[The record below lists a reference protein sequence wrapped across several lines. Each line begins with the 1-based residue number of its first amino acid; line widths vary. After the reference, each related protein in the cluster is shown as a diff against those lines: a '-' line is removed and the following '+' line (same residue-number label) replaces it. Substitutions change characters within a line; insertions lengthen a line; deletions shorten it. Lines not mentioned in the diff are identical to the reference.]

1 MFCHILEHQRILFI
15 KMIVQI
21 SNGTVFF
28 GANDVFENI
37 DFTVNEGERIALVG
51 RNGSGKTT
59 LLKVLTGE
67 CELSSGQLIKANK
80 TSMSYLKQNALALS
94 DQTIREVFDEVF
106 SDLKQLEKQID
117 DLSKQLENNHDDKL
131 IEKFTD
137 LQEEYKYLGGYTYQA
152 ETLSVLSGFG
162 FKEADLD
169 RKVSSFSG
177 GEKTKIAFASLLL
190 AKPDLLL
197 LDEPTNH
204 LDLSTIEWL
213 ENYLAKYK
221 KALVIVSHDR
231 TFIDKCVN
239 VVYELEYGSISRYAG
254 NYSSF
259 VEQKKN
265 NLIKQE
271 AAYKRQQKDI
281 KRLEELIEKFRYK
294 KNKAAFAQSKIKYLE
309 RMERIEDPKKAD
321 TKSFKAKFVCGVRG
335 GKNVL
340 SLDHYKIGYDKPLA
354 EITLE
359 IHKGDRICVMGDN
372 GTGKSTL
379 LKTIIDEVESLGGY
393 KMFGHQ
399 IEVGYFDQNLANFHS
414 GNTVLEELWN
424 DYPDL
429 DMYKV
434 RSVLGT
440 FLFTSDEVFKEVNV
454 LSGGEKVRLS
464 LAKLMLKKANFLI
477 LDEPTNHLDIISKE
491 ALENALNEYD
501 GTILFVSHDRYFIKK
516 IATSC
521 LVINKDN
528 VEYYPDGYKD
538 YIDVKVKEEI
548 IKEKQEKEDKP
559 LKELKKKPKYNI
571 TKLENEISLMEDIL
585 EDKRALRYEPE
596 YYQDMN
602 KMKELD
608 EEIDD
613 IHNQIHALEEKWEEA
628 MQEQESK
635 NM

>member
-1 MFCHILEHQRILFI
+1 
-15 KMIVQI
+15 MIVQI
-21 SNGTVFF
+21 SDGTVFF
-28 GANDVFENI
+28 GANDVFEHI
-37 DFTVNEGERIALVG
+37 DFTVNENERIALVG

-80 TSMSYLKQNALALS
+80 TVISYLKQNALNNCT
-94 DQTIREVFDEVF
+94 DTVREVFDDVF
-106 SDLKQLEKQID
+106 RDIKDLEKQLEEVQ
-117 DLSKQLENNHDDKL
+117 KQLESDHDEKL
-131 IEKFTD
+131 IEKYSR
-137 LQEEYKYLGGYTYQA
+137 LEEEYKYLGGYSYQS
-152 ETLSVLSGFG
+152 EMMSVLNGFG
-162 FKEADLD
+162 FTMEDLD
-169 RKVSSFSG
+169 RNVSSFSG

-190 AKPDLLL
+190 SKPDLLL

-213 ENYLAKYK
+213 ENYLSKYK
-221 KALVIVSHDR
+221 KAMVIVSHDR
-231 TFIDKCVN
+231 TFIDHTVN
-239 VVYELEYGSISRYAG
+239 VVYELEYGGIRRYAG

-265 NLIKQE
+265 DLIRQE
-271 AAYKRQQKDI
+271 AAYRRQQKDI

-309 RMERIEDPKKAD
+309 RMEKIDDPKKAD
-321 TKSFKAKFVCGVRG
+321 TKSFKAHFVCGVRG

-340 SLDHYKIGYDKPLA
+340 SLDHFQVGYDVPLA
-354 EITLE
+354 EVTLE

-379 LKTIIDEVESLGGY
+379 LKTIIGQLEPLGGY
-393 KMFGHQ
+393 MMLGHQ
-399 IEVGYFDQNLANFHS
+399 IEIGYFDQNLADFKS

-424 DYPDL
+424 EYPDL

-434 RSVLGT
+434 RSVLGA
-440 FLFTSDEVFKEVNV
+440 FLFTADEVFKEVNV

-521 LVINKDN
+521 LVIDKDK
-528 VEYYPDGYKD
+528 VTYYPDGYKD
-538 YIDVKVKEEI
+538 YIDVKVKEELQKD
-548 IKEKQEKEDKP
+548 KEPKEEKMP
-559 LKELKKKPKYNI
+559 LKQLKQRPKYNI
-571 TKLENEISLMEDIL
+571 GRLENEISLMEDIL

-602 KMKELD
+602 KMRELD
-608 EEIDD
+608 EEIDE

-628 MQEQESK
+628 MKYEEKK
-635 NM
+635 NR

>member
-1 MFCHILEHQRILFI
+1 
-15 KMIVQI
+15 MIVQI
-21 SNGTVFF
+21 SNGTVYF

-37 DFTVNEGERIALVG
+37 DFTVNENERIALVG

-80 TSMSYLKQNALALS
+80 TSISYLKQNALALS
-94 DQTIREVFDEVF
+94 EDTIGEVFDQVF
-106 SDLKQLEKQID
+106 AKLKDLEKQMEE
-117 DLSKQLENNHDDKL
+117 LSDAMKEDPDEKL
-131 IEKFTD
+131 INKYSA
-137 LQEEYKYLGGYTYQA
+137 LQEEYKYLGGYTYQS
-152 ETLSVLSGFG
+152 EMLSVLAGFG
-162 FKEADLD
+162 FKESDLE

-221 KALVIVSHDR
+221 KAMVIVSHDR
-231 TFIDKCVN
+231 MFLDKTVN
-239 VVYELEYGSISRYAG
+239 VVYELEYGSIRRYAG

-265 NLIKQE
+265 DLIRQE
-271 AAYKRQQKDI
+271 SAYRRQQKDI

-309 RMERIEDPKKAD
+309 RMERIEDPKKA
-321 TKSFKAKFVCGVRG
+321 FKAKFVCGVRG

-340 SLDHYKIGYDKPLA
+340 SLDHFEVGYDKPLA
-354 EITLE
+354 NVSLE
-359 IHKGDRICVMGDN
+359 IKRGDRICVMGDN

-379 LKTIIDEVESLGGY
+379 LKSIIGETKPLGGY
-393 KMFGHQ
+393 MMLGHQ
-399 IEVGYFDQNLANFHS
+399 IQIGYFDQNLANFHN

-424 DYPDL
+424 EHPDL
-429 DMYKV
+429 DMFKI
-434 RSVLGT
+434 RSVLGA
-440 FLFTSDEVFKEVNV
+440 FLFTADEVFKEVDV

-464 LAKLMLKKANFLI
+464 LAKLMMKKANFLI

-501 GTILFVSHDRYFIKK
+501 GTILFVSHDRYFIRK

-521 LVINKDN
+521 LVIDTDK
-528 VEYYPDGYKD
+528 VTYYPDGYKD
-538 YIDVKVKEEI
+538 YIDAKVKEAPEKVKEE
-548 IKEKQEKEDKP
+548 KNEVP
-559 LKELKKKPKYNI
+559 LKELKQKPKYNI
-571 TKLENEISLMEDIL
+571 KRLENEISLMEDIL

-596 YYQDMN
+596 YYQDMK
-602 KMKELD
+602 KMAELD
-608 EEIDD
+608 DEIDE
-613 IHNQIHALEEKWEEA
+613 IHNKIHALEEKWEEA
-628 MQEQESK
+628 MLFEEEK
-635 NM
+635 NK

>member
-1 MFCHILEHQRILFI
+1 
-15 KMIVQI
+15 MIVQI
-21 SNGTVFF
+21 SNGTVYF
-28 GANDVFENI
+28 GANDVCENI
-37 DFTVNEGERIALVG
+37 DFTVNENERIALVG

-67 CELSSGQLIKANK
+67 VELSSGQLIKANK
-80 TSMSYLKQNALALS
+80 TVISYLEQNALINS
-94 DQTIREVFDEVF
+94 DETIREFFDEVF
-106 SDLKQLEKQID
+106 KNIKDIEKQMEEV
-117 DLSKQLENNHDDKL
+117 SKQLESDHNDKL
-131 IEKFTD
+131 IEKYSS
-137 LQEEYKYLGGYTYQA
+137 LEEEYKYIGGYTYHG
-152 ETLSVLSGFG
+152 EMLSVLNGFG
-162 FKEADLD
+162 FKQEDLD
-169 RKVSSFSG
+169 RPISSFSG
-177 GEKTKIAFASLLL
+177 GEKTKIAFAGLLL
-190 AKPDLLL
+190 SKPDLLL

-221 KALVIVSHDR
+221 KAMVIVSHDR

-239 VVYELEYGSISRYAG
+239 VVYELEYGGIKRYAG

-265 NLIKQE
+265 DLIRQE

-309 RMERIEDPKKAD
+309 RMEKIEDPKKAD
-321 TKSFKAKFVCGVRG
+321 TKAFKAKFVCGVRG

-340 SLDHYKIGYDKPLA
+340 SLDHFKVGYDKPLA
-354 EITLE
+354 EVSLE

-379 LKTIIDEVESLGGY
+379 LKTIIGEIKPLDGY
-393 KMFGHQ
+393 MMFGHQ

-424 DYPDL
+424 EYPDL
-429 DMYKV
+429 DMYKI
-434 RSVLGT
+434 RSVLGA
-440 FLFTSDEVFKEVNV
+440 FLFSADEVFKEVNV

-464 LAKLMLKKANFLI
+464 LAKLMMKKANFLI
-477 LDEPTNHLDIISKE
+477 LDEPTNHLDILSKE
-491 ALENALNEYD
+491 ALENALSEYD

-516 IATSC
+516 IATAC
-521 LVINKDN
+521 LVINEDK
-528 VEYYPDGYKD
+528 VTYYPDGYKD
-538 YIDVKVKEEI
+538 YIDVKVKEEN
-548 IKEKQEKEDKP
+548 KEEPVKENKP
-559 LKELKKKPKYNI
+559 LKEIKQKPKYNLAR
-571 TKLENEISLMEDIL
+571 LENEISLMEDIL

-602 KMKELD
+602 RMKELD

-628 MQEQESK
+628 MRFEEEK
-635 NM
+635 NK

>member
-1 MFCHILEHQRILFI
+1 
-15 KMIVQI
+15 MIVQI
-21 SNGTVFF
+21 SNGTVYF

-37 DFTVNEGERIALVG
+37 DFTVNENERIALVG

-80 TSMSYLKQNALALS
+80 TNISILKQNALALS
-94 DQTIREVFDEVF
+94 DETIREVFDEVF
-106 SDLKQLEKQID
+106 ADLKQLERQIAD
-117 DLSKQLENNHDDKL
+117 VSKQLENSEDQKL
-131 IEKFTD
+131 IERYAK
-137 LQEEYKYLGGYTYQA
+137 LEEDYKYQGGYTYQA
-152 ETLSVLSGFG
+152 EMLSVLNGFG
-162 FKEADLD
+162 FKEEDLD

-177 GEKTKIAFASLLL
+177 GEKTKIAFAGLLL
-190 AKPDLLL
+190 SKPDLLL

-204 LDLSTIEWL
+204 LDLNTIEWL

-221 KALVIVSHDR
+221 KAMVIVSHDR
-231 TFIDKCVN
+231 MFLDKTVN
-239 VVYELEYGSISRYAG
+239 VVYELEYGGLKRYAG

-265 NLIKQE
+265 DLLRQE

-309 RMERIEDPKKAD
+309 RMDKIADPKKAD
-321 TKSFKAKFVCGVRG
+321 NKAFKAKFVCGNRG

-340 SLDHYKIGYDKPLA
+340 SLDHFQVGYDSVLA
-354 EITLE
+354 EVSLE
-359 IHKGDRICVMGDN
+359 IRKGERICVMGDN

-379 LKTIIDEVESLGGY
+379 LKSITGELKPLSGY
-393 KMFGHQ
+393 MMLGHQ
-399 IEVGYFDQNLANFHS
+399 IEIGYFDQNLANFHS

-429 DMYKV
+429 DMYKI
-434 RSVLGT
+434 RSVLGA

-521 LVINKDN
+521 LVIDKDK
-528 VEYYPDGYKD
+528 VTYYPDGYKD
-538 YIDVKVKEEI
+538 YIDVKVKEELST
-548 IKEKQEKEDKP
+548 KKENKEEKQS
-559 LKELKKKPKYNI
+559 LKELKQKPKYNI
-571 TKLENEISLMEDIL
+571 KKLENEISLMEDIL

-602 KMKELD
+602 KMRELD

-628 MQEQESK
+628 MLFEEDK
-635 NM
+635 NK

>member
-1 MFCHILEHQRILFI
+1 MLI
-15 KMIVQI
+15 QI

-37 DFTVNEGERIALVG
+37 DLTINENEKIALVG

-67 CELSSGQLIKANK
+67 QELSNGQVFKSGKI
-80 TSMSYLKQNALALS
+80 TISYLQQNALINS
-94 DQTIREVFDEVF
+94 EKTIKQEFEEVFKDLIEKEKRLDEL
-106 SDLKQLEKQID
+106 SEILKTNADE
-117 DLSKQLENNHDDKL
+117 KL
-131 IEKFTD
+131 IEQYSK
-137 LQEEYKYLGGYTYQA
+137 LQEEFKLEGGYSYNSEMFT
-152 ETLSVLSGFG
+152 VLAGFG
-162 FKEADLD
+162 FEKEQID
-169 RKVSSFSG
+169 RPVSSFSG
-177 GEKTKIAFASLLL
+177 GEKTKIAFAKLLL
-190 AKPDLLL
+190 TKPDLLL

-221 KALVIVSHDR
+221 KAMVIVSHDR
-231 TFIDKCVN
+231 TFLDKTVN
-239 VVYELEYGSISRYAG
+239 VVYELEYGGIKRYAG

-265 NLIKQE
+265 DFIHQE

-309 RMERIEDPKKAD
+309 RMDRIEDPKKAD
-321 TKSFKAKFVCGVRG
+321 TKSFKAKFVCGVKG

-340 SLDHYKIGYDKPLA
+340 SLDHFKVGYDHPLA
-354 EITLE
+354 EVALNVE
-359 IHKGDRICVMGDN
+359 RGNRICVMGDN

-379 LKTIIDEVESLGGY
+379 LKTIIGELKPLDGY
-393 KMFGHQ
+393 MMFGHQ
-399 IEVGYFDQNLANFHS
+399 IEVGYFDQTLANFHS

-424 DYPDL
+424 EYPDL

-434 RSVLGT
+434 RSTLGA
-440 FLFTSDEVFKEVNV
+440 FLFTADEVFKEVNV

-464 LAKLMLKKANFLI
+464 LAKLMLKKANLLI

-501 GTILFVSHDRYFIKK
+501 GTIIFVSHDRYFIKK

-521 LVINKDN
+521 LVIDN
-528 VEYYPDGYKD
+528 NNVTYYPDGYKD
-538 YIDVKVKEEI
+538 YIDSKTVKEELSQKE
-548 IKEKQEKEDKP
+548 IKKENVP
-559 LKELKKKPKYNI
+559 LKEIKKKPKYNI
-571 TKLENEISLMEDIL
+571 SKLENQISLMEDIL
-585 EDKRALRYEPE
+585 EDKRALRFEPE

-613 IHNQIHALEEKWEEA
+613 IHNEIHALEEKWEEA
-628 MQEQESK
+628 MLELEERE
-635 NM
+635 NNNNI

>member
-1 MFCHILEHQRILFI
+1 
-15 KMIVQI
+15 MIVQI
-21 SNGTVFF
+21 SNGTVYF
-28 GANDVFENI
+28 GANNVFENI
-37 DFTVNEGERIALVG
+37 DFTVNENERIALVG

-80 TSMSYLKQNALALS
+80 TSISYLKQNALALS
-94 DQTIREVFDEVF
+94 EDTIGEVFDQVF
-106 SDLKQLEKQID
+106 AKLKDLEKQMEE
-117 DLSKQLENNHDDKL
+117 LSDAMKEDPDEKL
-131 IEKFTD
+131 INKYSA
-137 LQEEYKYLGGYTYQA
+137 LQEEYKYLGGYTYQS
-152 ETLSVLSGFG
+152 EMLSVLAGFG
-162 FKEADLD
+162 FKESDLE

-221 KALVIVSHDR
+221 KAMVIVSHDR
-231 TFIDKCVN
+231 MFLDKTVN
-239 VVYELEYGSISRYAG
+239 VVYELEYGSIRRYAG

-265 NLIKQE
+265 DLIRQE
-271 AAYKRQQKDI
+271 SAYRRQQKDI

-321 TKSFKAKFVCGVRG
+321 TKAFKAKFVCGVRG

-340 SLDHYKIGYDKPLA
+340 SLDHFEVGYDKPLA
-354 EITLE
+354 NVSLE
-359 IHKGDRICVMGDN
+359 IKRGDRICVMGDN

-379 LKTIIDEVESLGGY
+379 LKSIIGETKPLGGY
-393 KMFGHQ
+393 MMLGHQ
-399 IEVGYFDQNLANFHS
+399 IQIGYFDQNLANFHN

-424 DYPDL
+424 EHPDL
-429 DMYKV
+429 DMFKI
-434 RSVLGT
+434 RSVLGA
-440 FLFTSDEVFKEVNV
+440 FLFTADEVFKEVDV

-464 LAKLMLKKANFLI
+464 LAKLMMKKANFLI

-501 GTILFVSHDRYFIKK
+501 GTILFVSHDRYFIRK

-521 LVINKDN
+521 LVIDPDK
-528 VEYYPDGYKD
+528 VTYYPDGYKD
-538 YIDVKVKEEI
+538 YIDAKVKEAPEKVKEE
-548 IKEKQEKEDKP
+548 KNEVP
-559 LKELKKKPKYNI
+559 LKELKQKPKYNI
-571 TKLENEISLMEDIL
+571 KRLENEISLMEDIL

-596 YYQDMN
+596 YYQDMK
-602 KMKELD
+602 KMAELD
-608 EEIDD
+608 DEIDE
-613 IHNQIHALEEKWEEA
+613 IHNKIHALEEKWEEA
-628 MQEQESK
+628 MLFEEEK
-635 NM
+635 NK

>member
-1 MFCHILEHQRILFI
+1 
-15 KMIVQI
+15 MIVQI
-21 SNGTVFF
+21 SNGTVYF

-37 DFTVNEGERIALVG
+37 DFTVNENERIALVG

-67 CELSSGQLIKANK
+67 VELSSGQYIKANK
-80 TSMSYLKQNALALS
+80 TVVSYLEQNALISSELS
-94 DQTIREVFDEVF
+94 IREYFDTVFKDIKDVEKKMEEV
-106 SDLKQLEKQID
+106 SRQLESD
-117 DLSKQLENNHDDKL
+117 HNDKL
-131 IEKFTD
+131 IEKYSA
-137 LQEEYKYLGGYTYQA
+137 LEEEYKYIGGYTYNG
-152 ETLSVLSGFG
+152 EMLSVLNGFG
-162 FKEADLD
+162 FREEDLD
-169 RKVSSFSG
+169 RPIISFSG
-177 GEKTKIAFASLLL
+177 GEKTKIAFAGLLL

-221 KALVIVSHDR
+221 KAMVIVSHDR
-231 TFIDKCVN
+231 TFLDKTVN
-239 VVYELEYGSISRYAG
+239 VVYELEYGTIKRYAG

-265 NLIKQE
+265 DLIRQE

-309 RMERIEDPKKAD
+309 RMEKIEDPKKAD
-321 TKSFKAKFVCGVRG
+321 TKAFKAKFVCGVRG
-335 GKNVL
+335 GRNVL
-340 SLDHYKIGYDKPLA
+340 SLDHFRVGYDKPLA
-354 EITLE
+354 EVTLE

-379 LKTIIDEVESLGGY
+379 LKSIIGEVELLGGY
-393 KMFGHQ
+393 MMFGHQ

-424 DYPDL
+424 EYPDL
-429 DMYKV
+429 DMYKI
-434 RSVLGT
+434 RSVLGA
-440 FLFTSDEVFKEVNV
+440 FLFSADEVFKEVNV

-464 LAKLMLKKANFLI
+464 LAKLMMKKANFLI

-521 LVINKDN
+521 LVIDEDK
-528 VEYYPDGYKD
+528 VTYYPDGYKD
-538 YIDVKVKEEI
+538 YIDVKVKEES
-548 IKEKQEKEDKP
+548 KEEVKENKP
-559 LKELKKKPKYNI
+559 LKQIKQKPKYNI
-571 TKLENEISLMEDIL
+571 SRLENEISLMEDIL

-628 MQEQESK
+628 LRFEEEK
-635 NM
+635 NK

>member
-1 MFCHILEHQRILFI
+1 
-15 KMIVQI
+15 MIVQI
-21 SNGTVFF
+21 SNGTVYF

-37 DFTVNEGERIALVG
+37 DFTVNENERIALVG

-80 TSMSYLKQNALALS
+80 TSISYLKQNALALS
-94 DQTIREVFDEVF
+94 EDTIGEVFDQVF
-106 SDLKQLEKQID
+106 AKLKDLEKQMEE
-117 DLSKQLENNHDDKL
+117 LSDAMKEDPDEKL
-131 IEKFTD
+131 INKYSA
-137 LQEEYKYLGGYTYQA
+137 LQEEYKYLGGYTYQS
-152 ETLSVLSGFG
+152 EMLSVLAGFG
-162 FKEADLD
+162 FKESDLE

-221 KALVIVSHDR
+221 KAMVIVSHDR
-231 TFIDKCVN
+231 MFLDKTVN
-239 VVYELEYGSISRYAG
+239 VVYELEYGSIRRYAG

-265 NLIKQE
+265 DLIRQE
-271 AAYKRQQKDI
+271 SAYRRQQKDI

-321 TKSFKAKFVCGVRG
+321 TKAFKAKYVCGVRG

-340 SLDHYKIGYDKPLA
+340 SLDHFEVGYDKPLA
-354 EITLE
+354 NVSLE
-359 IHKGDRICVMGDN
+359 IKRGDRICIMGDN

-379 LKTIIDEVESLGGY
+379 LKSIIGETKPLGGY
-393 KMFGHQ
+393 MMLGHQ
-399 IEVGYFDQNLANFHS
+399 IQIGYFDQNLANFHN

-424 DYPDL
+424 EHPDL
-429 DMYKV
+429 DMFKI
-434 RSVLGT
+434 RSVLGA
-440 FLFTSDEVFKEVNV
+440 FLFTADEVFKEVDV

-464 LAKLMLKKANFLI
+464 LAKLMMKKANFLI

-501 GTILFVSHDRYFIKK
+501 GTILFVSHDRYFIRK

-521 LVINKDN
+521 LVIDTDK
-528 VEYYPDGYKD
+528 VTYYPDGYKD
-538 YIDVKVKEEI
+538 YIDAKVKEAPEKVKEE
-548 IKEKQEKEDKP
+548 KNEVP
-559 LKELKKKPKYNI
+559 LKELKQKPKYNI
-571 TKLENEISLMEDIL
+571 KRLENEISLMEDIL

-596 YYQDMN
+596 YYQDMK
-602 KMKELD
+602 KMAELD
-608 EEIDD
+608 DEIDE
-613 IHNQIHALEEKWEEA
+613 IHNKIHALEEKWEEA
-628 MQEQESK
+628 MLFEEEK
-635 NM
+635 NK

>member
-1 MFCHILEHQRILFI
+1 
-15 KMIVQI
+15 MIIQI
-21 SNGTVFF
+21 SNGTVYF

-37 DFTVNEGERIALVG
+37 DFTVNENERIALVG

-67 CELSSGQLIKANK
+67 VELSSGQYIKANK
-80 TSMSYLKQNALALS
+80 TVVSYLEQNALISSELS
-94 DQTIREVFDEVF
+94 IREYFDTVFKDIKDVEKKMEEV
-106 SDLKQLEKQID
+106 SRQLESD
-117 DLSKQLENNHDDKL
+117 HNDKL
-131 IEKFTD
+131 IEKYSA
-137 LQEEYKYLGGYTYQA
+137 LEEEYKYIGGYTYNG
-152 ETLSVLSGFG
+152 EMLSVLNGFG
-162 FKEADLD
+162 FREEDLD
-169 RKVSSFSG
+169 RPIISFSG
-177 GEKTKIAFASLLL
+177 GEKTKIAFAGLLL

-213 ENYLAKYK
+213 ENYLAKYR
-221 KALVIVSHDR
+221 KAMVIVSHDR
-231 TFIDKCVN
+231 TFLDKTVN
-239 VVYELEYGSISRYAG
+239 VVYELEYGTIKRYAG

-265 NLIKQE
+265 DLIRQE

-309 RMERIEDPKKAD
+309 RMEKIEDPKKAD
-321 TKSFKAKFVCGVRG
+321 TKAFKAKFVCGVRG
-335 GKNVL
+335 GRNVL
-340 SLDHYKIGYDKPLA
+340 SLDHFRVGYDKPLA
-354 EITLE
+354 EVTLE

-379 LKTIIDEVESLGGY
+379 LKSIIGEVEPLGGY
-393 KMFGHQ
+393 MMFGHQ

-424 DYPDL
+424 EYPDL
-429 DMYKV
+429 DMYKI
-434 RSVLGT
+434 RSVLGA
-440 FLFTSDEVFKEVNV
+440 FLFSADEVFKEVNV

-464 LAKLMLKKANFLI
+464 LAKLMMKKANFLI

-521 LVINKDN
+521 LVIDEDK
-528 VEYYPDGYKD
+528 VTYYPDGYKD
-538 YIDVKVKEEI
+538 YIDVKVKEES
-548 IKEKQEKEDKP
+548 KEEVKENKP
-559 LKELKKKPKYNI
+559 LKQIKQKPKYNI
-571 TKLENEISLMEDIL
+571 SRLENEISLMEDIL

-628 MQEQESK
+628 MRFEEEK
-635 NM
+635 NK

>member
-1 MFCHILEHQRILFI
+1 MLIQ
-15 KMIVQI
+15 V
-21 SNGTVFF
+21 SSGTVFY

-37 DFTVNEGERIALVG
+37 DLTINENERVALVG

-59 LLKVLTGE
+59 LLKVLTGQQ
-67 CELSSGQLIKANK
+67 ELSSGQVFKNSKI
-80 TSMSYLKQNALALS
+80 TISYLEQNALINS
-94 DQTIREVFDEVF
+94 NKTIRQEFEEVF
-106 SDLKQLEKQID
+106 SDLLNKEKKLEALSEQLKT
-117 DLSKQLENNHDDKL
+117 NHDNKL
-131 IEKFTD
+131 IEQYSK
-137 LQEEYKYLGGYTYQA
+137 LQEEFKLDGGYTY
-152 ETLSVLSGFG
+152 ESEMYTVLAGFG
-162 FKEADLD
+162 FAKEQID
-169 RKVSSFSG
+169 RPVSSFSG
-177 GEKTKIAFASLLL
+177 GEKTKIAFAKLLL

-221 KALVIVSHDR
+221 KAMIIVSHDR
-231 TFIDKCVN
+231 TFLDKTVN
-239 VVYELEYGSISRYAG
+239 VVFELEYGNIKRYAG

-265 NLIKQE
+265 DFIHQE

-309 RMERIEDPKKAD
+309 RMEKIDDPKKAD
-321 TKSFKAKFVCGVRG
+321 NKVFKAKFVCGARG

-340 SLDHYKIGYDKPLA
+340 SLDHFKVGYNKPLA
-354 EITLE
+354 EVTLNIE
-359 IHKGDRICVMGDN
+359 RGNRICVMGDN

-379 LKTIIDEVESLGGY
+379 LKSIIGDIKPLDGY
-393 KMFGHQ
+393 MMLGHQ
-399 IEVGYFDQNLANFHS
+399 IEIAYFDQTLANFHS

-434 RSVLGT
+434 RSTLGA
-440 FLFTSDEVFKEVNV
+440 FLFTADEVFKEVSV

-477 LDEPTNHLDIISKE
+477 LDEPTNHLDILSKE

-521 LVINKDN
+521 LVISQDG
-528 VEYYPDGYKD
+528 VAYYPDGYKD
-538 YIDVKVKEEI
+538 YIDTK
-548 IKEKQEKEDKP
+548 
-559 LKELKKKPKYNI
+559 LKETMQDSKAKPEYEQSKPIKKKPKYNI
-571 TKLENEISLMEDIL
+571 SRLENQISLMEDIL
-585 EDKRALRYEPE
+585 EDKRSLRFEPE

-613 IHNQIHALEEKWEEA
+613 IHNQIHALEEEWEQA
-628 MQEQESK
+628 MMAQEELDNK
-635 NM
+635 ED

>member
-1 MFCHILEHQRILFI
+1 
-15 KMIVQI
+15 MIVQI
-21 SNGTVFF
+21 SDGTVYF
-28 GANDVFENI
+28 GANDVFEHI
-37 DFTVNEGERIALVG
+37 DFTVNENERIALVG

-59 LLKVLTGE
+59 LLKVLTGD
-67 CELSSGQLIKANK
+67 CELSSGQLIKSNK
-80 TSMSYLKQNALALS
+80 TSISYLQQNALALS

-106 SDLKQLEKQID
+106 KQIKDLEKQIEEV
-117 DLSKQLENNHDDKL
+117 SKQMESDHDEKL
-131 IEKFTD
+131 IEKYSR
-137 LQEEYKYLGGYTYQA
+137 LEEEYKYAGGYTYQS
-152 ETLSVLSGFG
+152 EMLSVLNGFG
-162 FKEADLD
+162 FKEEDLD

-177 GEKTKIAFASLLL
+177 GEKTKIAFAGLLL
-190 AKPDLLL
+190 SKPDLLL

-213 ENYLAKYK
+213 ENYLSKYK
-221 KALVIVSHDR
+221 KAMVIVSHDR
-231 TFIDKCVN
+231 VFLDRSVN
-239 VVYELEYGSISRYAG
+239 VVYELEYGNIRRYAG

-265 NLIKQE
+265 DLIRQE
-271 AAYKRQQKDI
+271 AAYRRQQKDI

-309 RMERIEDPKKAD
+309 RMDRIDDPKKAD
-321 TKSFKAKFVCGVRG
+321 TKAFKAKFVCGVRG

-340 SLDHYKIGYDKPLA
+340 SLDHFKVGYDKPLA
-354 EITLE
+354 EVSLE
-359 IHKGDRICVMGDN
+359 ILRGERICVMGDN

-379 LKTIIDEVESLGGY
+379 LKSIIGQVEPLGGY
-393 KMFGHQ
+393 MMLGHQ
-399 IEVGYFDQNLANFHS
+399 IQIAYFDQNLANFHS

-434 RSVLGT
+434 RSVLGA
-440 FLFTSDEVFKEVNV
+440 FLFTADEVFKEVNV

-464 LAKLMLKKANFLI
+464 LAKLMMKKANFLI

-521 LVINKDN
+521 LVIDEDK
-528 VEYYPDGYKD
+528 VTYYPDGYKD
-538 YIDVKVKEEI
+538 YIDTKVKEELD
-548 IKEKQEKEDKP
+548 KPKQEKNEKP
-559 LKELKKKPKYNI
+559 LKELKQKPKYNLK
-571 TKLENEISLMEDIL
+571 KLENEISLMEDIL

-596 YYQDMN
+596 YYQDMK
-602 KMKELD
+602 KMAELD
-608 EEIDD
+608 DEIDE

-628 MQEQESK
+628 MLYEEEK
-635 NM
+635 NK

>member
-1 MFCHILEHQRILFI
+1 
-15 KMIVQI
+15 MIVQL
-21 SNGTVFF
+21 SNGSMSF
-28 GANDVFENI
+28 GANEVFENI
-37 DFTVNEGERIALVG
+37 DFTVNENERIALVG

-67 CELSSGQLIKANK
+67 EELSKGQLIKSNK
-80 TSMSYLKQNALALS
+80 VNISYLKQNALALS
-94 DQTIREVFDEVF
+94 EQTVREVFDDVF
-106 SDLKQLEKQID
+106 KDLKDLEKQMEE
-117 DLSKQLENNHDDKL
+117 LSITLSNNTDEKL
-131 IEKFTD
+131 INKYSE
-137 LQEEYKYLGGYTYQA
+137 LEEEYKNKGGYTYNS
-152 ETLSVLSGFG
+152 EMLSVLHGFG

-169 RKVSSFSG
+169 RNVSSFSG

-204 LDLSTIEWL
+204 LDLNTIEWL

-231 TFIDKCVN
+231 TFIDRSVN
-239 VVYELEYGSISRYAG
+239 VVYELEYGSIKRYAG

-265 NLIKQE
+265 DLIRQE

-309 RMERIEDPKKAD
+309 RMDKIEDPKKAD
-321 TKSFKAKFVCGVRG
+321 TKTFKAKFVCGVRG

-340 SLDHYKIGYDKPLA
+340 SLDHFEVGYDKKLC
-354 EITLE
+354 EVTLD
-359 IHKGDRICVMGDN
+359 IKKGDRICVMGDN

-379 LKTIIDEVESLGGY
+379 LKTIIGEIEPLGGY
-393 KMFGHQ
+393 MMFGHQ
-399 IEVGYFDQNLANFHS
+399 IETAYFDQNLANFHS

-424 DYPDL
+424 EYPDM
-429 DMYKV
+429 DMYKI
-434 RSVLGT
+434 RSTLGA
-440 FLFTSDEVFKEVNV
+440 FLFSADEVFKEVNV

-477 LDEPTNHLDIISKE
+477 LDEPTNHLDILSKE

-521 LVINKDN
+521 LVIDSDN
-528 VEYYPDGYKD
+528 VTYYPDGYKD
-538 YIDVKVKEEI
+538 YIDVKTKQEEVKE
-548 IKEKQEKEDKP
+548 KEKKEAVP
-559 LKELKKKPKYNI
+559 LKQLKQKPKYNI
-571 TKLENEISLMEDIL
+571 KKLEDEISLMEDIL
-585 EDKRALRYEPE
+585 EDKRALRFEPE

-602 KMKELD
+602 KMAELD
-608 EEIDD
+608 DEIDD

-628 MQEQESK
+628 MQYEED
-635 NM
+635 NN

>member
-1 MFCHILEHQRILFI
+1 MLIQ
-15 KMIVQI
+15 V
-21 SNGTVFF
+21 SSGTVFY

-37 DFTVNEGERIALVG
+37 DFTINENERVALVG

-59 LLKVLTGE
+59 LLKVLTGQQ
-67 CELSSGQLIKANK
+67 ELSSGQVFKNSKI
-80 TSMSYLKQNALALS
+80 TISYLEQNALINS
-94 DQTIREVFDEVF
+94 NKTIRQEFEEVF
-106 SDLKQLEKQID
+106 SDLLNKEKKLEALSEQLKT
-117 DLSKQLENNHDDKL
+117 NHDNKL
-131 IEKFTD
+131 IEQYSK
-137 LQEEYKYLGGYTYQA
+137 LQEEFKLDGGYTY
-152 ETLSVLSGFG
+152 ESEMYTVLAGFG
-162 FKEADLD
+162 FAKEQID
-169 RKVSSFSG
+169 RPVSSFSG
-177 GEKTKIAFASLLL
+177 GEKTKIAFAKLLL

-221 KALVIVSHDR
+221 KAMIIVSHDR
-231 TFIDKCVN
+231 TFLDKTVN
-239 VVYELEYGSISRYAG
+239 VVFELEYGNIKRYAG

-265 NLIKQE
+265 DFIHQE

-309 RMERIEDPKKAD
+309 RMEKIDDPKKAD
-321 TKSFKAKFVCGVRG
+321 NKVFKAKFVCGARG

-340 SLDHYKIGYDKPLA
+340 SLDHFKVGYNKPLA
-354 EITLE
+354 EVTLNIE
-359 IHKGDRICVMGDN
+359 RGNRICVMGDN

-379 LKTIIDEVESLGGY
+379 LKSIIGDIKPLDGY
-393 KMFGHQ
+393 MMLGHQ
-399 IEVGYFDQNLANFHS
+399 IEIAYFDQTLANFHS

-434 RSVLGT
+434 RSTLGA
-440 FLFTSDEVFKEVNV
+440 FLFTADEVFKEVSV

-477 LDEPTNHLDIISKE
+477 LDEPTNHLDILSKE

-521 LVINKDN
+521 LVISQDG
-528 VEYYPDGYKD
+528 VAYYPDGYKD
-538 YIDVKVKEEI
+538 YIDTK
-548 IKEKQEKEDKP
+548 
-559 LKELKKKPKYNI
+559 LKETMQDSKAKPEYEQSKPIKKKPKYNI
-571 TKLENEISLMEDIL
+571 SRLENQISLMEDIL
-585 EDKRALRYEPE
+585 EDKRSLRFEPE

-613 IHNQIHALEEKWEEA
+613 IHNQIHALEEEWEQA
-628 MQEQESK
+628 MMAQEELDNK
-635 NM
+635 ED

>member
-1 MFCHILEHQRILFI
+1 
-15 KMIVQI
+15 MIVQI
-21 SNGTVFF
+21 SDGTVFF
-28 GANDVFENI
+28 GANDVFEHI
-37 DFTVNEGERIALVG
+37 DFTVNENERIALVG

-67 CELSSGQLIKANK
+67 VDLSSGQLIKSNK
-80 TSMSYLKQNALALS
+80 TVISYLKQNALS
-94 DQTIREVFDEVF
+94 QSTQTIREVFDDVF
-106 SDLKQLEKQID
+106 RELKQIEQ
-117 DLSKQLENNHDDKL
+117 QLEELSERMKSDHSEKL
-131 IEKFTD
+131 INQYSALE
-137 LQEEYKYLGGYTYQA
+137 EEYKYKGGYTYYG
-152 ETLSVLSGFG
+152 EMLSVLNGFG
-162 FKEADLD
+162 FRENDLD
-169 RKVSSFSG
+169 RLVSSFSG

-190 AKPDLLL
+190 SKPDLLL

-221 KALVIVSHDR
+221 KAMVIVSHDR
-231 TFIDKCVN
+231 TFIDRSVN
-239 VVYELEYGSISRYAG
+239 VVYELEYGSIKRYAG

-265 NLIKQE
+265 DLIRQE
-271 AAYKRQQKDI
+271 AAYRRQQKDI

-309 RMERIEDPKKAD
+309 RMEKIEDPKKAD
-321 TKSFKAKFVCGVRG
+321 TKTFKAKFVCGVRG

-340 SLDHYKIGYDKPLA
+340 SLDHFKVGYDRPLA
-354 EITLE
+354 EVTLE
-359 IHKGDRICVMGDN
+359 IRRGDRICVMGDN

-379 LKTIIDEVESLGGY
+379 LKSIIGEVEPLDGY
-393 KMFGHQ
+393 MMLGHQ
-399 IEVGYFDQNLANFHS
+399 IQIGYFDQNLADFHN

-424 DYPDL
+424 DHPELDL
-429 DMYKV
+429 YQV
-434 RSVLGT
+434 RSVLGA
-440 FLFTSDEVFKEVNV
+440 FLFTADEVFKEVNV

-477 LDEPTNHLDIISKE
+477 LDEPTNHLDIVSKE

-521 LVINKDN
+521 LVIDSDK
-528 VEYYPDGYKD
+528 VTYYPDGYKD
-538 YIDVKVKEEI
+538 YIDARVKEEVT
-548 IKEKQEKEDKP
+548 KEKTVKEEKP
-559 LKELKKKPKYNI
+559 LKELKQKPKYNL
-571 TKLENEISLMEDIL
+571 KRLENEISLMEDIL

-596 YYQDMN
+596 YYQDMT

-608 EEIDD
+608 EEIDE

-628 MQEQESK
+628 MLYEEEK
-635 NM
+635 NKGGS

>member
-1 MFCHILEHQRILFI
+1 
-15 KMIVQI
+15 MIVQI
-21 SNGTVFF
+21 SNGTVYF

-37 DFTVNEGERIALVG
+37 DFTVNENERIALVG

-67 CELSSGQLIKANK
+67 VELSSGQLIKANK
-80 TSMSYLKQNALALS
+80 TVISYLEQNALINS
-94 DQTIREVFDEVF
+94 DETIREFFDEVF
-106 SDLKQLEKQID
+106 KNIKDIEKQMEEV
-117 DLSKQLENNHDDKL
+117 SKQLESDHNDKL
-131 IEKFTD
+131 IEKYSS
-137 LQEEYKYLGGYTYQA
+137 LEEEYKYIGGYTYHG
-152 ETLSVLSGFG
+152 EMLSVLNGFG
-162 FKEADLD
+162 FKQEDLD
-169 RKVSSFSG
+169 RPISSFSG
-177 GEKTKIAFASLLL
+177 GEKTKIAFAGLLL
-190 AKPDLLL
+190 SKPDLLL

-221 KALVIVSHDR
+221 KAMVIVSHDR

-239 VVYELEYGSISRYAG
+239 VVYELEYGGIKRYAG

-265 NLIKQE
+265 DLIRQE

-309 RMERIEDPKKAD
+309 RMEKIEDPKKAD
-321 TKSFKAKFVCGVRG
+321 TKAFKAKFVCGVRG

-340 SLDHYKIGYDKPLA
+340 SLDHFKVGYDKPLA
-354 EITLE
+354 EVSLE

-379 LKTIIDEVESLGGY
+379 LKTIIGEIKPLDGY
-393 KMFGHQ
+393 MMFGHQ

-424 DYPDL
+424 EYPDL
-429 DMYKV
+429 DMYKI
-434 RSVLGT
+434 RSVLGA
-440 FLFTSDEVFKEVNV
+440 FLFSADEVFKEVNV

-464 LAKLMLKKANFLI
+464 LAKLMMKKANFLI
-477 LDEPTNHLDIISKE
+477 LDEPTNHLDILSKE
-491 ALENALNEYD
+491 ALENALSEYD

-516 IATSC
+516 IATAC
-521 LVINKDN
+521 LVINEDK
-528 VEYYPDGYKD
+528 VTYYPDGYKD
-538 YIDVKVKEEI
+538 YIDVKVKEEN
-548 IKEKQEKEDKP
+548 KEEPVKENKP
-559 LKELKKKPKYNI
+559 LKEIKQKPKYNLAR
-571 TKLENEISLMEDIL
+571 LENEISLMEDIL

-602 KMKELD
+602 RMKELD

-628 MQEQESK
+628 MRFEEEK
-635 NM
+635 NK

>member
-1 MFCHILEHQRILFI
+1 
-15 KMIVQI
+15 MIVQI
-21 SNGTVFF
+21 SNGTVYF

-37 DFTVNEGERIALVG
+37 DFTVNENERIALVG

-80 TSMSYLKQNALALS
+80 TSISYLKQNALALS
-94 DQTIREVFDEVF
+94 EDTIGEVFDQVF
-106 SDLKQLEKQID
+106 AKLKDLEKQMEE
-117 DLSKQLENNHDDKL
+117 LSDAMKEDPDEKL
-131 IEKFTD
+131 INKYSA
-137 LQEEYKYLGGYTYQA
+137 LQEEYKYLGGYTYQS
-152 ETLSVLSGFG
+152 EMLSVLAGFG
-162 FKEADLD
+162 FKESDLE

-197 LDEPTNH
+197 LDEPINH

-221 KALVIVSHDR
+221 KAMVIVSHDR
-231 TFIDKCVN
+231 MFLDKTVN
-239 VVYELEYGSISRYAG
+239 VVYELEYGSIRRYAG

-265 NLIKQE
+265 DLIRQE
-271 AAYKRQQKDI
+271 SAYRRQQKDI

-321 TKSFKAKFVCGVRG
+321 TKAFKAKFVCGVRG

-340 SLDHYKIGYDKPLA
+340 SLDHFEVGYDKPLA
-354 EITLE
+354 NVSLE
-359 IHKGDRICVMGDN
+359 IKRGDRICVMGDN

-379 LKTIIDEVESLGGY
+379 LKSIIGETKPLGGY
-393 KMFGHQ
+393 MMLGHQ
-399 IEVGYFDQNLANFHS
+399 IQIGYFDQNLANFHN

-424 DYPDL
+424 EHPDL
-429 DMYKV
+429 DMFKI
-434 RSVLGT
+434 RSVLGA
-440 FLFTSDEVFKEVNV
+440 FLFTADEVFKEVDV

-464 LAKLMLKKANFLI
+464 LAKLMMKKANFLI

-501 GTILFVSHDRYFIKK
+501 GTILFVSHDRYFIRK

-521 LVINKDN
+521 LVIDTDK
-528 VEYYPDGYKD
+528 VTYYPDGYKD
-538 YIDVKVKEEI
+538 YIDAKVKEVPEKVKEE
-548 IKEKQEKEDKP
+548 KNEVP
-559 LKELKKKPKYNI
+559 LKELKQKPKYNI
-571 TKLENEISLMEDIL
+571 KRLENEISLMEDIL

-596 YYQDMN
+596 YYQDMK
-602 KMKELD
+602 KMAELD
-608 EEIDD
+608 DEIDE
-613 IHNQIHALEEKWEEA
+613 IHNKIHALEEKWEEA
-628 MQEQESK
+628 MLFEEEK
-635 NM
+635 NK

>member
-1 MFCHILEHQRILFI
+1 
-15 KMIVQI
+15 MIVQI
-21 SNGTVFF
+21 SDGTVFF
-28 GANDVFENI
+28 GANDVFEHI
-37 DFTVNEGERIALVG
+37 DFTVNENERIALVG

-80 TSMSYLKQNALALS
+80 TVISYLKQNALNNCT
-94 DQTIREVFDEVF
+94 DTVREVFDDVF
-106 SDLKQLEKQID
+106 RDIKDLEKQLEEVQ
-117 DLSKQLENNHDDKL
+117 KQLESDHDEKL
-131 IEKFTD
+131 IEKYSR
-137 LQEEYKYLGGYTYQA
+137 LEEEYKYLGGYSYQS
-152 ETLSVLSGFG
+152 EMMSVLNGFG
-162 FKEADLD
+162 FTMEDLD
-169 RKVSSFSG
+169 RNVSSFSG

-190 AKPDLLL
+190 SKPDLLL

-213 ENYLAKYK
+213 ENYLSKYK
-221 KALVIVSHDR
+221 KAMVIVSHDR
-231 TFIDKCVN
+231 TFIDHTVN
-239 VVYELEYGSISRYAG
+239 VVYELEYGGIRRYAG

-265 NLIKQE
+265 DLIRQE
-271 AAYKRQQKDI
+271 AAYRRQQKDI

-309 RMERIEDPKKAD
+309 RMEKIDDPKKAD
-321 TKSFKAKFVCGVRG
+321 TKSFKAHFVCGVRG

-340 SLDHYKIGYDKPLA
+340 SLDHFQVGYDVPLA
-354 EITLE
+354 EVTLE

-379 LKTIIDEVESLGGY
+379 LKTIIGQLEPLGGY
-393 KMFGHQ
+393 MMLGHQ
-399 IEVGYFDQNLANFHS
+399 IEIGYFDQNLADFKS

-424 DYPDL
+424 EYPDL

-434 RSVLGT
+434 RSVLGA
-440 FLFTSDEVFKEVNV
+440 FLFTADEVFKEVNV

-521 LVINKDN
+521 LVIDKDK
-528 VEYYPDGYKD
+528 VTYYPDGYKD
-538 YIDVKVKEEI
+538 YIDVKVKEELQKD
-548 IKEKQEKEDKP
+548 KEPKEEKMP
-559 LKELKKKPKYNI
+559 LKQLKQRPKYNI
-571 TKLENEISLMEDIL
+571 GRLENEISLMEDIL

-602 KMKELD
+602 KMRELD
-608 EEIDD
+608 EEIDE

-628 MQEQESK
+628 MKYEEEK
-635 NM
+635 NR

>member
-1 MFCHILEHQRILFI
+1 
-15 KMIVQI
+15 MIVQI
-21 SNGTVFF
+21 SDGTVFF
-28 GANDVFENI
+28 GTNDVFEHI
-37 DFTVNEGERIALVG
+37 DFTVNENERIALVG

-67 CELSSGQLIKANK
+67 CDLSSGQVIKSNK
-80 TSMSYLKQNALALS
+80 TVISYLKQNALS
-94 DQTIREVFDEVF
+94 QSEETIREVFDHVF
-106 SDLKQLEKQID
+106 ADLKHMEKQMEE
-117 DLSKQLENNHDDKL
+117 LSESMKSDHSEKL
-131 IEKFTD
+131 IERYSS
-137 LQEEYKYLGGYTYQA
+137 LEEEYKYQGGYTYYG
-152 ETLSVLSGFG
+152 EMLSVLNGFG
-162 FKEADLD
+162 FSEEDLD

-177 GEKTKIAFASLLL
+177 GEKTKIAFAGLLL
-190 AKPDLLL
+190 SKPDLLL

-221 KALVIVSHDR
+221 KAMIIVSHDR
-231 TFIDKCVN
+231 TFIDHIAN
-239 VVYELEYGSISRYAG
+239 VVYELEYGSIKRYAG

-265 NLIKQE
+265 DFARQE
-271 AAYKRQQKDI
+271 SAYKRQQKDI

-321 TKSFKAKFVCGVRG
+321 TKAFKAKFVCGVRG

-340 SLDHYKIGYDKPLA
+340 SLDHFKVGYDRPLA
-354 EITLE
+354 EVTLE
-359 IHKGDRICVMGDN
+359 IKRGERICVMGDN

-379 LKTIIDEVESLGGY
+379 LKSIIGEVEPLDGY
-393 KMFGHQ
+393 MMLGHQ
-399 IEVGYFDQNLANFHS
+399 IQIGYFDQNLADFHS

-424 DYPDL
+424 EHPDL

-434 RSVLGT
+434 RSVLGA
-440 FLFTSDEVFKEVNV
+440 FLFTADEVFKEVNV

-477 LDEPTNHLDIISKE
+477 LDEPTNHLDIVSKE
-491 ALENALNEYD
+491 ALENSLNEYD

-521 LVINKDN
+521 LVIDEDK
-528 VEYYPDGYKD
+528 VTYYPDGYKD
-538 YIDVKVKEEI
+538 YIDTKVKEEI
-548 IKEKQEKEDKP
+548 TKEKVVKEEKP
-559 LKELKKKPKYNI
+559 LKELKQKPKYNL
-571 TKLENEISLMEDIL
+571 KRLENEISLMEDIL
-585 EDKRALRYEPE
+585 EDKRAMRYQPE
-596 YYQDMN
+596 YYQDMQ
-602 KMKELD
+602 KMRELD
-608 EEIDD
+608 EEIDE

-628 MQEQESK
+628 MLYEEEK
-635 NM
+635 NKGGA

>member
-1 MFCHILEHQRILFI
+1 
-15 KMIVQI
+15 MIVQI
-21 SNGTVFF
+21 SDGTVFF
-28 GANDVFENI
+28 GANDVFEHI
-37 DFTVNEGERIALVG
+37 DFTVNENERIALVG

-67 CELSSGQLIKANK
+67 CELSSGQLIKSGK
-80 TSMSYLKQNALALS
+80 TTISYLQQNALALS
-94 DQTIREVFDEVF
+94 EQTVREVFDEVF
-106 SDLKQLEKQID
+106 LEIKDLERQLEETAKE
-117 DLSKQLENNHDDKL
+117 LESNHDEKL
-131 IEKFTD
+131 IEKYSR
-137 LQEEYKYLGGYTYQA
+137 LQEEYKYMGGYTYQS
-152 ETLSVLSGFG
+152 EMFSVLAGFG
-162 FKEADLD
+162 FREEDID

-177 GEKTKIAFASLLL
+177 GEKTKIAFAGLLL
-190 AKPDLLL
+190 SKPDLLL

-213 ENYLAKYK
+213 EGYLAKYK
-221 KALVIVSHDR
+221 KAMVIVSHDR
-231 TFIDKCVN
+231 MFLDRTVN
-239 VVYELEYGSISRYAG
+239 VVYELEYGSIKRYAG

-265 NLIKQE
+265 DYIRQE
-271 AAYKRQQKDI
+271 AAYRRQQKDI

-309 RMERIEDPKKAD
+309 RMEKIEDPRKAD
-321 TKSFKAKFVCGVRG
+321 TKAFKAKFVCGVRG

-340 SLDHYKIGYDKPLA
+340 SLDHFEVGYDRPLA
-354 EITLE
+354 QLSLE
-359 IHKGDRICVMGDN
+359 IKRGDRICVMGDN

-379 LKTIIDEVESLGGY
+379 LKTIVGQIEPLGGY
-393 KMFGHQ
+393 MMLGHQ
-399 IEVGYFDQNLANFHS
+399 IEIGYFDQNLANFHS
-414 GNTVLEELWN
+414 GNTVIEEIWN

-429 DMYKV
+429 DMFKI
-434 RSVLGT
+434 RSVLGA
-440 FLFTSDEVFKEVNV
+440 FLFTADEVFKEVNV

-521 LVINKDN
+521 LVIDRDE
-528 VEYYPDGYKD
+528 VTYYPDGYKD
-538 YIDVKVKEEI
+538 YIDSKPKKEEVKT
-548 IKEKQEKEDKP
+548 KEEKADKP
-559 LKELKKKPKYNI
+559 LKELKQKPKYNLR
-571 TKLENEISLMEDIL
+571 KLEDEISLMEDIL

-596 YYQDMN
+596 YYQDMK
-602 KMKELD
+602 KMAELD
-608 EEIDD
+608 DEIDE

-628 MQEQESK
+628 MLYEEEK
-635 NM
+635 KR